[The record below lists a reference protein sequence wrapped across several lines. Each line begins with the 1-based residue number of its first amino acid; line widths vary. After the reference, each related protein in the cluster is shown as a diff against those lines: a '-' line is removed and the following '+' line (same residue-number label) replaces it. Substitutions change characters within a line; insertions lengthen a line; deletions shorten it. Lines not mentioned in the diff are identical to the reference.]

1 MAHNLNFNKKTG
13 THSFA
18 SHAEVAW
25 HGLGQVVKNA
35 MTWQEAMKL
44 ANMDYEVN
52 KSQACIAIET
62 PSGIVFNE
70 FKDRFGT
77 YRTDTNDLLGMVSD
91 RYEIVQNK
99 DAFTFFDSIIDAG
112 EAIFETA
119 GVLGNGERIFVTA
132 KLPEDMLV
140 NGEVCNKYIILTSSH
155 DGTSGIIAGLTTVRI
170 VCNNTLQAALS
181 DLSNKVSIRHYSGA
195 KDRLSEAYK
204 VMGIASAYMKE
215 VETIFNKMANVGLE
229 SEKLKEYIFD
239 VMKPEYVPVTATEEE
254 QVKISSTLINKVDSI
269 FDFAMN
275 HPTQNTAAAG
285 GTVWG
290 AYNAISGYYNFIK
303 EYKTDEQKFTNQMF
317 GNDGK
322 KIAKA
327 FNKALQLI

>member
-13 THSFA
+13 TYSFA
-18 SHAEVAW
+18 SHAEKAW
-25 HGLGQVVKNA
+25 HGLGQVVKNV
-35 MTWQEAMKL
+35 MTWQEAMEL
-44 ANMDYEVN
+44 ANMNYEVN
-52 KSQACIAIET
+52 KSQACIMIET
-62 PSGIVFNE
+62 PSGIVFPE

-119 GVLGNGERIFVTA
+119 GVLGNGEKIFVTA

-140 NGEVCNKYIILTSSH
+140 NGEVCEKYIILTSSH

-181 DLSNKVSIRHYSGA
+181 SLSNKVSIRHTMGA
-195 KDRLSEAYK
+195 KERLSEAYK
-204 VMGIASAYMKE
+204 VMGIASIYMTE
-215 VETIFNKMANVGLE
+215 VESIFNKMANVGLE
-229 SEKLKEYIFD
+229 KGKLKEYIFD

-254 QVKISSTLINKVDSI
+254 QVKISANLINKVDSI

-317 GNDGK
+317 GNDSK

-327 FNKALQLI
+327 FDKALQLI